1 MKIVIPVELDLAMLI
16 RITASDN
23 DVAESKIAAILSRP
37 AFRAHIKAWFENNED
52 VGCTIDE
59 YLEELL
65 DNDDD
70 DDSNDDNDDDS
81 DDNDDWSRDE

>member
-23 DVAESKIAAILSRP
+23 DVAESKIAVILSRP

-65 DNDDD
+65 DNDSD
-70 DDSNDDNDDDS
+70 DDNDDDS